1 MNTIITDFPP
11 IASYD
16 LCDSSGVKE
25 ADFEEV
31 AQRLLVRLY
40 PECHAF
46 PFRPNV
52 RYDDAVWQPDLA
64 VVDKANGFW
73 FVVEVEVASH
83 HLEKHVLP
91 QVSAFN
97 LGEYGDDAAII
108 LSKALGITESKAKT
122 LLNLIPR
129 QVVVISN
136 KLDARWT
143 EKLASLGVQHLVIS
157 TYANRTTAQQV
168 HKVDGELLPAR
179 RSLGFGRVRATD
191 GVIVTQ
197 AGTSWTEGLHKI
209 TGPEGVAAWQCSIAN
224 GKAWLMKE
232 RGVIEF
238 HDGAIVQ
245 FIRRQDGTLLAQL
258 PYVYP
263 P

>member
-11 IASYD
+11 IFSYD
-16 LCDSSGVKE
+16 LCDPSGVKE
-25 ADFEEV
+25 NEFEEV
-31 AQRLLVRLY
+31 AQRVLTRLY
-40 PECHAF
+40 PECLVF

-52 RYDDAVWQPDLA
+52 RYDDAVWKPDLA
-64 VVDKANGFW
+64 VVEKGHGFW
-73 FVVEVEVASH
+73 FVVEVEIASH

-91 QVSAFN
+91 QVSAFSM
-97 LGEYGDDAAII
+97 GEYGEDAVTL
-108 LSKALGITESKAKT
+108 LSKGLDISISMAKT
-122 LLNLIPR
+122 LLAVIPR

-136 KLDARWT
+136 RSDTRWT
-143 EKLASLGVQHLVIS
+143 EKLSTIGVQHVVIN
-157 TYANRTTAQQV
+157 TYSNRTTSQHV
-168 HKVDGELLPAR
+168 HKVDGELLPAQ

-197 AGTSWTEGLHKI
+197 AGAFWSEGLHKI
-209 TGPEGVAAWQCSIAN
+209 AGPSGVAAWNCSILN

-245 FIRRQDGTLLAQL
+245 LILRQDGTLIVQL
-258 PYVYP
+258 PYV
-263 P
+263 